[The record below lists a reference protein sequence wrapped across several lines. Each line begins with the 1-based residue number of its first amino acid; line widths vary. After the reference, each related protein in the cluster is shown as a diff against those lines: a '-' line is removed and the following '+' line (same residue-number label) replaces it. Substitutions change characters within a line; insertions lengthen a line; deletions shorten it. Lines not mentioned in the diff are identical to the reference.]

1 LKAKAF
7 SLLEAKYTTSKDDGN
22 KLGDFLYL
30 PLKFILI
37 DLLSVDASMDEKR
50 GELIDHKRIDN
61 FKLWYIKKICNF
73 LFGLETFLFKR
84 SKPLKLI
91 VKYIPL
97 PDSVVRIEASSK
109 ALCAPHYS

>member
-1 LKAKAF
+1 LQIIEGK
-7 SLLEAKYTTSKDDGN
+7 SLLTFKAKYTTSKDDGN

-61 FKLWYIKKICNF
+61 FKLWYIKKF
-73 LFGLETFLFKR
+73 ATSYL
-84 SKPLKLI
+84 
-91 VKYIPL
+91 V
-97 PDSVVRIEASSK
+97 
-109 ALCAPHYS
+109 